1 VFFHYS
7 PYVSADYQVE
17 SMRSILPILDEHN
30 VDFVLTSHTVVYE
43 RSYPIR
49 NGKINFDKGITYL
62 VVGGAGENHN
72 WFNPKKS
79 WHTAHALAIPHF
91 VHFTVAGNRLEMK
104 AIDFEGR
111 VFDTIER
118 RK

>member
-1 VFFHYS
+1 M
-7 PYVSADYQVE
+7 ATDYQVD
-17 SMRSILPILDEHN
+17 SMRSILPVLDEHN
-30 VDFVLTSHTVVYE
+30 VNYVLTSHTIVYE
-43 RSYPIR
+43 RSYPVR

-62 VVGGAGENHN
+62 EVGGAGEHHN
-72 WFNPKKS
+72 WFNPKRS
-79 WHTAHALAIPHF
+79 WHTAHALAVPHF

-111 VFDTIER
+111 VFDTIAR